1 MEEEGL
7 QKNVFKKRL
16 KNNLSTK
23 YRDREDA
30 MKNEDEEKNGLRRK
44 KGRSRK
50 KRKNDYV
57 KNK

>member
-1 MEEEGL
+1 MEEEGS
-7 QKNVFKKRL
+7 QKDVFKKRL

-44 KGRSRK
+44 KRKIEEEKKKRLRK
-50 KRKNDYV
+50 K
-57 KNK
+57 